1 MASKTPANHGKHTP
15 SELVRERI
23 IAHLKIG
30 PCKRASAIGY
40 AAYPDYTFRNR
51 QGAAFAVQRHLQ
63 QLVKDGIVAWNG
75 DDIDSGYYL
84 VRANPTNDD
93 R

>member
-51 QGAAFAVQRHLQ
+51 QGPRSRF
-63 QLVKDGIVAWNG
+63 KGICSNWSKTA
-75 DDIDSGYYL
+75 S
-84 VRANPTNDD
+84 
-93 R
+93 